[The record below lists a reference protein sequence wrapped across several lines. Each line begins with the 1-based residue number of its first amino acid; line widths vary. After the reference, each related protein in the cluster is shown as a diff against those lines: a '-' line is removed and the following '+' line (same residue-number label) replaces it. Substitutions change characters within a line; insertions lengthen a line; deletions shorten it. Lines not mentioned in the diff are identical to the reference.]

1 MLRSAFTGGLAA
13 IALSMSLAAA
23 AAADEVWRIQ
33 SLFPPDNINHKAMQ
47 QVADNV
53 EVMSD
58 GRLVLELVPVK
69 QIVGPT
75 GTLEAVK
82 NGIIEGHFTW
92 PGLWAGIEPAFAIMA
107 DLPGGYPSAHEAL
120 DFYYYGPGL
129 DLINELHEA
138 QGLHTVG
145 VFAVGTESLP
155 SRVPIQ
161 GPADLEGLKVRLP
174 GGITSEVMAAHG
186 AAPVQLPFSEAFS
199 ALDKGVVDASD
210 NSSVAENVRMGFH
223 EHAKYAIYPGI
234 HSAPI
239 LDLSVNKE
247 KWDALPDD
255 LKAIMKTAMHAGA
268 EQSMYWRDAKD
279 REIVRQ
285 IEAGELDVELID
297 WSEADRRAFREKA
310 KQVWLEY
317 AKNSPMTQKVV
328 DAEIQFLQDYG
339 LLD

>member
-1 MLRSAFTGGLAA
+1 MLRSAVIQGLAA
-13 IALSMSLAAA
+13 LTLSVSLSAAA
-23 AAADEVWRIQ
+23 AAEEVWRIQ

-47 QVADNV
+47 QVADRV
-53 EVMSD
+53 AVMSD
-58 GRLVLELVPVK
+58 GRLTLELIPVK

-75 GTLEAVK
+75 GTLEAVR

-92 PGLWAGIEPAFAIMA
+92 PGLWAGIEPAFAMMA

-129 DLINELHEA
+129 ELINELHEA

-155 SRVPIQ
+155 SRVPIRNIK
-161 GPADLEGLKVRLP
+161 DLEGLKVRLP
-174 GGITSEVMAAHG
+174 GGVTSEVMAAHG
-186 AAPVQLPFSEAFS
+186 VAPVKMPFSEAFS
-199 ALDKGVVDASD
+199 ALEKGVVDASD

-223 EHAKYAIYPGI
+223 DHADYAIYPGI

-239 LDLSVNKE
+239 LDFSVNKE
-247 KWDALPDD
+247 KWDALPED
-255 LKAIMKTAMHAGA
+255 LKAILETAMHSGA
-268 EQSMYWRDAKD
+268 EQSMYWRDSND
-279 REIVRQ
+279 RQVVRDIQ
-285 IEAGELDVELID
+285 AGKLDIELID

-310 KQVWLEY
+310 REVWLEY
-317 AKNSPMTQKVV
+317 AKSSPMTQKVV
-328 DAEIQFLQDYG
+328 DAEIKFLQDYG